1 MVTIPPSKAQDSGF
15 DSEPSDFVP
24 LTKLQAQAL
33 SQTQPS
39 VSPWWVV
46 GGQALLGLV
55 LVGLAWLAFGGLVAK
70 SVACG
75 VMAVVLPAAL
85 FARGL
90 TSQFATA
97 NVGTAVTSFFV
108 WELVKI
114 LVTVGLMYA
123 AHRLVDDLSWL
134 AMLVGLIVT
143 MKVYWLALAFRRKS
157 KQISITTA

>member
-1 MVTIPPSKAQDSGF
+1 M
-15 DSEPSDFVP
+15 P
-24 LTKLQAQAL
+24 LTRLQAQAL
-33 SQTQPS
+33 VQANPV

-46 GGQALLGLV
+46 LGQLV
-55 LVGLAWLAFGGLVAK
+55 LGGLLVALAWLVFGELVAK

-90 TSQFATA
+90 TSQFARA
-97 NVGTAVTSFFV
+97 NTGVAVVSFFV

-114 LVTVGLMYA
+114 VVTIGLLFA
-123 AHRLVDDLSWL
+123 AHRLVKDLNWP

-143 MKVYWLALAFRRKS
+143 LKVYWLALAFKRKV
-157 KQISITTA
+157 KPVQNINA